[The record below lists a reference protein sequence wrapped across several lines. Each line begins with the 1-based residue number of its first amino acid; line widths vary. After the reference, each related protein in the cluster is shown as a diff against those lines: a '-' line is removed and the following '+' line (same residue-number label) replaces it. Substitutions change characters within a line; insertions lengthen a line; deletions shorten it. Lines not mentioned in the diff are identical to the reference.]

1 MRAIL
6 TYHSID
12 SSGSPVSVSEE
23 TFRAHGRFLGSGRV
37 GVVPLADL
45 PTLPDEEDAVALTFD
60 DGFLNFSR
68 LAMPLLVD
76 LGLPATVFVVSDAVG
91 TTNAWGG
98 REVPGIPTLP
108 LMGWKELHSVRDA
121 GFEIGAHTRHHPD
134 LTTVSGEQLEDETAG
149 CVDRI
154 SAELGERPH
163 SFAYPYGAVN
173 EAVARHSR
181 RLFER
186 SVTTELRPLAPDDD
200 TALLPRLDAWYFR
213 QPGALE
219 GWGTSSFRRRLW
231 IRAQGRRVRALVAS
245 GGRGR

>member
-1 MRAIL
+1 
-6 TYHSID
+6 
-12 SSGSPVSVSEE
+12 
-23 TFRAHGRFLGSGRV
+23 
-37 GVVPLADL
+37 
-45 PTLPDEEDAVALTFD
+45 
-60 DGFLNFSR
+60 
-68 LAMPLLVD
+68 MPLLVD

-186 SVTTELRPLAPDDD
+186 SVTTELRPLAPDED

-213 QPGALE
+213 GPGALE

-231 IRAQGRRVRALVAS
+231 IRAQGRRVRALVTS